1 MQRAASAVARLF
13 SSLRRSWGGVAS
25 KMVCSLSPR
34 LFFLLGL
41 AGSLAVRHVECATA
55 PEPGDLR
62 AAGKVE
68 FPVSCAPSV
77 ESEFSRGVALLHS
90 FFYEEARRVFTS
102 VAERDPKCAMAQWG
116 IAMTWWHPIWT
127 PPTPDEMS
135 AGKAAIEKAMA
146 MNAGTDRERGFITA
160 LNVYYNTP
168 DGSTAGAVGQ
178 SCHGSVGPRDRV
190 IAYEKAMHQLRDKY
204 PDDFEIQAFYG
215 FAVLSVG
222 YATPN
227 DTSLSKQLEAATIFE
242 KLRKQNANHPGVV
255 HYLIHCYD
263 YPTLAQR
270 GLAAAQSYASI
281 APWVPHALH
290 MPSHIFTRLGMW
302 DESIAA
308 NGASAE
314 ASRAYAAMRHR
325 NATEAEE
332 LHALDY
338 MAYSYLQEARDPE
351 AKKIVDLA
359 AKVQKTN
366 LELEFS
372 AAYALAAIP
381 TRYAFERND
390 WAAAATLTVPNLPH
404 WSSFPFMEALIEY
417 GHALGRAHTDDLDGA
432 RKAIARM
439 QQLRDA
445 TKDPKFDYF
454 KNHLDLQMQAAS
466 AWVAAAEGKK
476 NEAIE
481 VLRRA
486 ADAEDILGKHPV
498 SPGAFVPIREQL
510 GSLLLEVGHS
520 KEAQR
525 EFEGALKIYPG
536 RFRGLYGAAR
546 AAEQN
551 GDKKSASRYY
561 AKLAAQTTKAASS
574 RDELNHVRE
583 FLTAE
588 AKATDPKNVS
598 ARE

>member
-1 MQRAASAVARLF
+1 MQRAASVAAKSF
-13 SSLRRSWGGVAS
+13 SNLLRSHKDVAS
-25 KMVCSLSPR
+25 KMMLSFPHR
-34 LFFLLGL
+34 VFFLLGL
-41 AGSLAVRHVECATA
+41 ISILAVRHVEGAPL

-77 ESEFSRGVALLHS
+77 QSEFSRGVALLHS

-127 PPTPDEMS
+127 PPTPQEMS
-135 AGKAAIEKAMA
+135 AGKAAIGKATT

-168 DGSTAGAVGQ
+168 DSSSAGAVGQ
-178 SCHGSVGPRDRV
+178 SCHGPVGPRDRV
-190 IAYEKAMHQLRDKY
+190 IAYEKAMHQLRDKF
-204 PDDFEIQAFYG
+204 PDDFEIQAFYA
-215 FAVLSVG
+215 FAVLAVG

-242 KLRKQNANHPGVV
+242 KLWKQNANHPGVV

-263 YPTLAQR
+263 YPALAQR
-270 GLAAAQSYASI
+270 GLTAAQSYASI

-325 NATEAEE
+325 DATEAEE

-359 AKVQKTN
+359 AKVQETN
-366 LELEFS
+366 PELEFS

-390 WAAAATLTVPNLPH
+390 WASAATLTVPNLPH

-417 GHALGRAHTDDLDGA
+417 GHALGRAHTGDLDGA

-466 AWVAAAEGKK
+466 ACVAAAEGKK

-510 GSLLLEVGHS
+510 GSLLLEVGQS

-525 EFEGALKIYPG
+525 EFEAALKIYPG

-551 GDKKSASRYY
+551 GDKERASRYY

-583 FLTAE
+583 FFTAE
-588 AKATDPKNVS
+588 AKAKDPKNVS

>member
-1 MQRAASAVARLF
+1 MVRSFSPRVLLLIGLA
-13 SSLRRSWGGVAS
+13 SSLILRQI
-25 KMVCSLSPR
+25 
-34 LFFLLGL
+34 
-41 AGSLAVRHVECATA
+41 ECATV

-68 FPVSCAPSV
+68 FPISCTPAV
-77 ESEFSRGVALLHS
+77 QSEFSRGVALLHS
-90 FFYEEARRVFTS
+90 FFYEEARRVFTF

-127 PPTPDEMS
+127 PPRPDEMS

-146 MNAGTDRERGFITA
+146 LNAGTDRERGFITA

-168 DGSTAGAVGQ
+168 DSSNAGAIGQ
-178 SCHGSVGPRDRV
+178 SCHGPVGPRDRV

-204 PDDFEIQAFYG
+204 PDDFEIEAFYA
-215 FAVLSVG
+215 FAVLAAG
-222 YATPN
+222 YAMPN
-227 DTSLSKQLEAATIFE
+227 DTTLSKQLEAAALLE
-242 KLRKQNANHPGVV
+242 KLWKQNPNHPGVV

-263 YPTLAQR
+263 YPALAQR

-325 NATEAEE
+325 DATEAEE

-338 MAYSYLQEARDPE
+338 MVYSYLQEARDTE

-359 AKVQKTN
+359 AKVRKTN
-366 LELEFS
+366 PELEFS

-390 WAAAATLTVPNLPH
+390 WASAATLTVPNLPH

-417 GHALGRAHTDDLDGA
+417 GHALGRAHTGDLDGA

-466 AWVAAAEGKK
+466 AWVAASEGKK
-476 NEAIE
+476 SEAIE
-481 VLRRA
+481 MLRHA

-498 SPGAFVPIREQL
+498 SPGAFVPVREQL
-510 GSLLLEVGHS
+510 GSLLLEVGQAKH
-520 KEAQR
+520 AQQ
-525 EFEGALKIYPG
+525 EFEAALKIYPG

-551 GDKKSASRYY
+551 GDKESASRYY

-588 AKATDPKNVS
+588 AKATDRKNVS
-598 ARE
+598 VRK

>member
-1 MQRAASAVARLF
+1 
-13 SSLRRSWGGVAS
+13 
-25 KMVCSLSPR
+25 MVLSVSPR
-34 LFFLLGL
+34 VLLFIGL
-41 AGSLAVRHVECATA
+41 ASTLATRHVECATG

-68 FPVSCAPSV
+68 FPISCTPSV

-102 VAERDPKCAMAQWG
+102 VAERDPKCAMAEWG

-127 PPTPDEMS
+127 PPTPAEMS

-146 MNAGTDRERGFITA
+146 IDAGTDRERGFITA

-168 DGSTAGAVGQ
+168 DGSNTGAVGQ
-178 SCHGSVGPRDRV
+178 SFHGPVGPRDRV

-204 PDDFEIQAFYG
+204 PDDFEVQAFYA
-215 FAVLSVG
+215 FAVLAVG

-227 DTSLSKQLEAATIFE
+227 DTSLSKQLEAAAIFE
-242 KLRKQNANHPGVV
+242 TLWKQNPNHPGVV

-263 YPTLAQR
+263 YPALAQR
-270 GLAAAQSYASI
+270 GLVAAQSYASI

-308 NGASAE
+308 NETSAE

-325 NATEAEE
+325 DATEAEE

-338 MAYSYLQEARDPE
+338 MAYSYLQEARDTE
-351 AKKIVDLA
+351 AKKIVELA
-359 AKVQKTN
+359 AKVRKTN
-366 LELEFS
+366 PGLEFS

-390 WAAAATLTVPNLPH
+390 WAAAATLTIPNLPH

-417 GHALGRAHTDDLDGA
+417 GHALGRAHIGDLDGA

-454 KNHLDLQMQAAS
+454 KNHLDLQIQAAS
-466 AWVAAAEGKK
+466 AWVAASEGKK

-510 GSLLLEVGHS
+510 GSLLLEVDQS
-520 KEAQR
+520 KQAQH
-525 EFEGALKIYPG
+525 EFEAALKIYPG

-551 GDKKSASRYY
+551 GDKENASHYY
-561 AKLAAQTTKAASS
+561 AKLAAQTANATGS

-583 FLTAE
+583 FLAAE
-588 AKATDPKNVS
+588 AKATDPNNVS